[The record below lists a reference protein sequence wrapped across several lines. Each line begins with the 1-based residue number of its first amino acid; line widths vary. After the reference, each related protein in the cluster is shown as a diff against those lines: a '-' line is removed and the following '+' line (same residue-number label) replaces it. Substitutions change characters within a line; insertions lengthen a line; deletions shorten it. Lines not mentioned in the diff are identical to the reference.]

1 MGCGGF
7 RRQPPIGVR
16 NRPRCRQVTR
26 GWQLFSDT
34 LDVVVSYYMS
44 GKYSPS
50 EDPKTWST
58 LRERTVFEESKRV
71 MEAQKADIDDLD
83 DKALRTVRI
92 SAVLVTVGATGI
104 EIIGLEGINVD
115 LAIVSTV
122 SFILTLVF
130 GVIVYN
136 ESDELVGPKSEYLR
150 KMRENSMTEDWDED
164 FLYQMEHWIDENQSI
179 VEFNGYLL
187 IICQTFFVFAVAAG
201 VSSLLGLTWLQFALG
216 GIVLV
221 LLVYVTLRL
230 LKLVIS
236 GTK

>member
-1 MGCGGF
+1 MA
-7 RRQPPIGVR
+7 
-16 NRPRCRQVTR
+16 
-26 GWQLFSDT
+26 
-34 LDVVVSYYMS
+34 

-58 LRERTVFEESKRV
+58 LRERTIFEESKRV

-136 ESDELVGPKSEYLR
+136 ESDELVGPKSEYLK
-150 KMRENSMTEDWDED
+150 KMRKNSMTEDWDED

-201 VSSLLGLTWLQFALG
+201 VSSLLDLTWFQFALG

-236 GTK
+236 ETN

>member
-1 MGCGGF
+1 MA
-7 RRQPPIGVR
+7 
-16 NRPRCRQVTR
+16 
-26 GWQLFSDT
+26 
-34 LDVVVSYYMS
+34 

-58 LRERTVFEESKRV
+58 LRERTIFEESKRV

-136 ESDELVGPKSEYLR
+136 ESDELVGPKSEYLK
-150 KMRENSMTEDWDED
+150 KMRKNSMTEDWDED

-201 VSSLLGLTWLQFALG
+201 VSSLLDLTWLQFALG

-236 GTK
+236 ETN